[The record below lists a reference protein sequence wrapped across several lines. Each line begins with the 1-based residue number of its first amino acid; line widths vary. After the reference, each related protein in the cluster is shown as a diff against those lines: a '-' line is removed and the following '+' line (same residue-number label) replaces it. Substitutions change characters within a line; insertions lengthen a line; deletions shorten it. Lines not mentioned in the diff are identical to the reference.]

1 MPANNPRPKPL
12 PLLLPPTRPPLGE
25 GTQSA
30 GDRRVAKEKK
40 MVKEGSMVG
49 FGRWSVLQSLSSLVL
64 QGLER
69 RRSIMDEVVVGVF
82 GRWWV

>member
-12 PLLLPPTRPPLGE
+12 LLLPPTRPPLGE
-25 GTQSA
+25 GAQSA
-30 GDRRVAKEKK
+30 GDRRVAKEKR

-49 FGRWSVLQSLSSLVL
+49 FGRWSVLRSLLRLVR

-69 RRSIMDEVVVGVF
+69 RRSITNEVVVGVF
-82 GRWWV
+82 GRWWF